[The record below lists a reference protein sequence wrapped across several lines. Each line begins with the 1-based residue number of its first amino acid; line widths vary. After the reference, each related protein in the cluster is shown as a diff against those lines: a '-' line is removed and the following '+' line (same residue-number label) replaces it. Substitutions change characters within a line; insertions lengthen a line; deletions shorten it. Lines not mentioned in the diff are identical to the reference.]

1 MKKHIIVLLSCVLSA
16 SSCSLLELDESTGM
30 SKDEVY
36 SYFKNVKGLTTYIY
50 SQLPGDLGVL
60 DGALR
65 ESASDNSVYVW
76 SDNKVHDFYNNAW
89 NPNNAIDNMWSKCYG
104 AIRSANSFLENYSD
118 EKLNKFQ
125 WNDTYKED
133 IEKARMYREEVRVLR
148 AFYFFELA
156 KRYGAIPLLTRT
168 YGIDEINK
176 VEKASFDDVVAFIC
190 KECDETAAVLPV
202 KQSEFW
208 EETGR
213 VTCGTALALKSRAL
227 LYAASPLHNVAQD
240 AGRWEQAA
248 SAAYSLIKEGWY
260 SLPNIDKDALYN
272 HNGGNEVL
280 KSEQLI
286 FERRNPD
293 SFDFEINNL
302 PISYERGKTGNVPT
316 QNLVDAFQMKDGTDF
331 DWNSGKNPYE
341 NRDPRFYKTVLCN
354 GDEWMGDVIESFEG
368 GKDGEGTDGATTTGY
383 YLRKYMN
390 ETVSLNPANEIKKPH
405 HFVIFRYA
413 EILLNYA
420 EAMAEWKDADYTDR
434 EHPISARTALNQVRK
449 AANMPEITATG
460 EEFKSCVHR
469 ERRVELAF
477 EDHRFWDI
485 RRWKIGKETN
495 RIYRM
500 KITRNSAGGFD
511 YQKELLETRQ
521 WSEKMNLY
529 PIPQSEY
536 YINPNLGQNPGW

>member
-1 MKKHIIVLLSCVLSA
+1 M
-16 SSCSLLELDESTGM
+16 
-30 SKDEVY
+30 
-36 SYFKNVKGLTTYIY
+36 
-50 SQLPGDLGVL
+50 
-60 DGALR
+60 
-65 ESASDNSVYVW
+65 
-76 SDNKVHDFYNNAW
+76 
-89 NPNNAIDNMWSKCYG
+89 
-104 AIRSANSFLENYSD
+104 
-118 EKLNKFQ
+118 
-125 WNDTYKED
+125 
-133 IEKARMYREEVRVLR
+133 
-148 AFYFFELA
+148 
-156 KRYGAIPLLTRT
+156 
-168 YGIDEINK
+168 
-176 VEKASFDDVVAFIC
+176 
-190 KECDETAAVLPV
+190 
-202 KQSEFW
+202 
-208 EETGR
+208 
-213 VTCGTALALKSRAL
+213 
-227 LYAASPLHNVAQD
+227 
-240 AGRWEQAA
+240 
-248 SAAYSLIKEGWY
+248 
-260 SLPNIDKDALYN
+260 
-272 HNGGNEVL
+272 
-280 KSEQLI
+280 
-286 FERRNPD
+286 
-293 SFDFEINNL
+293 
-302 PISYERGKTGNVPT
+302 
-316 QNLVDAFQMKDGTDF
+316 
-331 DWNSGKNPYE
+331 
-341 NRDPRFYKTVLCN
+341 LCN